1 MAITPNTTFVSGA
14 ILTAAQQNQF
24 PFGIVAKGAGSAQAT
39 TGAGYETFI
48 TATGTVLANRSI
60 KITVIIQAYGYVGG
74 FNMQVLEGAT
84 TKFSAFNIIA
94 ASGNATPYVYTFVY
108 TPSSAGSK
116 TWYVQLQRVG
126 GTNVSTY
133 ADITILNQLIVEDIG
148 TA

>member
-1 MAITPNTTFVSGA
+1 MAITSNDLFTSGQ
-14 ILTAAQQNQF
+14 ILTAQECNQF
-24 PFGIVAKGAGSAQAT
+24 PFGIVAQGAGSPQAT
-39 TGAGYETFI
+39 TGAGFETFI

-60 KITVIIQAYGYVGG
+60 KVTVIIQAYGYVGG

-84 TKFSAFNIIA
+84 AKFSAFSIIA
-94 ASGNATPYVYTFVY
+94 ASANATPYVYTFVY

-126 GTNVSTY
+126 GTNVSIY
-133 ADITILNQLIVEDIG
+133 ADSTILNQLIVEDVG